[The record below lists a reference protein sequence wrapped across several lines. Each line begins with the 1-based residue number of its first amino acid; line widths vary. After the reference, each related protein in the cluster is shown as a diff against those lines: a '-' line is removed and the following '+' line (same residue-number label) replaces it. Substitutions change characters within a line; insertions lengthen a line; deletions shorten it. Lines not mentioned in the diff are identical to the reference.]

1 MKIVRSLLWLC
12 VLGCGSFAQQ
22 QKIAGT
28 AATGGKVNPKLH
40 ADVLTLVE
48 LEDTKARMQAGITP
62 ALESGKAEIAKSC
75 PNCKPVFAEEWY
87 TRMQARIKVDDFVA
101 VAVRAYEKYFNDAE
115 VKELIAYGRA
125 KKANQNPEISAAL
138 QQKLSDVMP
147 SLGSDIMS
155 GCTQISARLGA
166 LVGEEIGKEH
176 PEYLK
181 GRENT
186 AK

>member
-1 MKIVRSLLWLC
+1 MNRVRSLFWLS
-12 VLGCGSFAQQ
+12 VLAFGSFAQQ
-22 QKIAGT
+22 QKTAGPG
-28 AATGGKVNPKLH
+28 ANSFKVNPKLH

-48 LEDTKARMQAGITP
+48 LQDTRARMLAGIKP
-62 ALESGKAEIAKSC
+62 SLESGKAEIAKSC
-75 PNCKPVFAEEWY
+75 PNCKPIFADEWF
-87 TRMQARIKVDDFVA
+87 TRMQARIKIDDFVA
-101 VAVRAYEKYFNDAE
+101 VAVRAYEKYFSDEE
-115 VKELIAYGRA
+115 VKELIAYGKA
-125 KKANQNPEISAAL
+125 KKANQNPEISPAL
-138 QQKLSDVMP
+138 KQKLSDVMP
-147 SLGSDIMS
+147 LLASEIMS